1 MPPSEANLS
10 QSPVCRVCRAVLPTP
25 TFQLEGMPGSAQG
38 FPTAETVVNDS
49 PHHIEI
55 CECSGCGLVQLPG
68 PPVPYFREVIRAAAF
83 SPSMRSF
90 RLTQFRNWID
100 RYDLSGKKL
109 IELGCGRGEYLGLLA
124 QLGVSAHGFEYAPDA
139 VTHCRQTGLAVQQG
153 FVEGEAQRIPDA
165 PYDAF
170 VTLNFLEH
178 WPDPVGSLRGIA
190 ASLGRN
196 GVGLVEVPNF
206 DMILKKGLYFEFIG
220 DHLSY
225 FTQRTL
231 SFTLEAAGFDVLD
244 CQVIWH
250 DYIISATVRRRQ
262 ALNFDKLTTRSS
274 EVKVSLLRFIEHHG
288 SGKVAVWG
296 AGHQALAAI
305 ALSGIHDRLA
315 YVIDSAPFKQ
325 GKFTPAT
332 HLPIYAPD
340 ILDHSPVTAIIVMA
354 ASYSDEVVAQIRV
367 RWGARFALAVLR
379 DFGVDECR

>member
-1 MPPSEANLS
+1 MPPSEAGLS
-10 QSPVCRVCRAVLPTP
+10 PLSVCRVCRAVLPAP
-25 TFQLEGMPGSAQG
+25 ILQLDGMPGSAQC
-38 FPTAETVVNDS
+38 FPTVETVTDDL
-49 PHHIEI
+49 PQYIEI
-55 CECSGCGLVQLPG
+55 RECSGCGLVQIPS

-83 SPSMRSF
+83 SPDMRDF
-90 RLTQFRNWID
+90 RLNQFREWID
-100 RYDLSGKKL
+100 RYQLGGKK
-109 IELGCGRGEYLGLLA
+109 IVEIGCGKGEYLELLA
-124 QLGVSAHGFEYAPDA
+124 RSGICATGLEYAPDA
-139 VTHCRQTGLAVQQG
+139 VENCQQAGLTVRRG
-153 FVEGEAQRIPDA
+153 FVESEMQRVPGA

-190 ASLGRN
+190 ASLDHH

-206 DMILKKGLYFEFIG
+206 DMILDKGLYSEFIG
-220 DHLSY
+220 DHLCY

-262 ALNFDKLTTRSS
+262 ALNFGKLTTRCA
-274 EVKVSLLRFIEHHG
+274 EVKASLLRFIDLHG
-288 SGKVAVWG
+288 TGKVAVWG

-332 HLPIYAPD
+332 HLPIHAPD
-340 ILDHSPVTAIIVMA
+340 ILDQSPVTAIIVMA